1 MMFFL
6 ENVAYSQL
14 NKQHLVGRCG
24 SARKM
29 ICVKAGR
36 GGGSSRNRDGASL
49 PGVDL
54 LCTQLDET
62 TRR

>member
-36 GGGSSRNRDGASL
+36 GGE
-49 PGVDL
+49 GVPV
-54 LCTQLDET
+54 T
-62 TRR
+62 TTGRVCLE

>member
-6 ENVAYSQL
+6 ENVAYS
-14 NKQHLVGRCG
+14 KQTASSGPVRFCPQDDL
-24 SARKM
+24 RKSR
-29 ICVKAGR
+29 KG
-36 GGGSSRNRDGASL
+36 GGGSSRNHDGASL